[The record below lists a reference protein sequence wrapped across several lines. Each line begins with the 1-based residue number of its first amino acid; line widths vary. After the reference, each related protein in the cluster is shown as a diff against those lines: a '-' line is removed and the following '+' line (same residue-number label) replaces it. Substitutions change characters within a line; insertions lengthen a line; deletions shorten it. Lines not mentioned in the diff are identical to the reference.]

1 MEKETIRK
9 IELLKEI
16 KPSKAWVSSTRK
28 QFVEEES
35 SVSVLF
41 RPAMAL
47 TGAFVLFLGMGLLQ
61 TVVAPLYEE
70 GYHTAEEGNGG
81 VMIAAEEDVTEKR
94 EFTAAQM
101 ENIYYELGEVEK
113 QYKQIQKEVLGS
125 YVMATMVDDSI
136 GVMNERRLND
146 KEIAEHLL
154 LEMERAYSLFNK
166 EERELFS
173 EAEEAFE
180 NEDYERVL
188 DIFLSLR

>member
-47 TGAFVLFLGMGLLQ
+47 TGAFVFFLGMGFLQ

-81 VMIAAEEDVTEKR
+81 VMIAAEEEVTEKR
-94 EFTAAQM
+94 DFTAAQM

-113 QYKQIQKEVLGS
+113 HLERVKKGTLES
-125 YVMATMVDDSI
+125 YVMANMVDDGI
-136 GVMNERRLND
+136 GTMNERRLND
-146 KEIAEHLL
+146 EDIAEHLL
-154 LEMERAYSLFNK
+154 SEMEKDYTVFNE

-173 EAEEAFE
+173 DAEEAFE
-180 NEDYERVL
+180 NEDYEEVL